1 MHTVYN
7 KMYTPTVHTTHKL
20 YAQTVHTHPVHK
32 SCTQTAGIQQI
43 CEEAFELS
51 VYDPL
56 LPNNSQQPVTDKQGR
71 SYHLSLPHFPTLLA
85 GGVLP
90 SMLKT
95 QTSVIPGPL
104 TGPNGKL
111 IGHYVFP
118 VINLWCPLSSP
129 PHTPG
134 MWATK
139 TVIVY
144 CCNYSLRKN
153 SQ

>member
-43 CEEAFELS
+43 CEEVFELS
-51 VYDPL
+51 VYDPH

-90 SMLKT
+90 SKLKT

-111 IGHYVFP
+111 NRTLYLPSH
-118 VINLWCPLSSP
+118 LSSP

-144 CCNYSLRKN
+144 CCN
-153 SQ
+153 